1 MLIFHTQLIDPER
14 GIIRSSV
21 CHRLSDAK
29 ATLAAYMVDYTGSS
43 IPTTMHTSSLIEW
56 FNENQEAAVITCAFY
71 DPDDERST
79 EFVAWD
85 ERGNKPAMTVGEAIA
100 LADEDEDEGE
110 DDDDDGFLMNV
121 EAAGHA

>member
-29 ATLAAYMVDYTGSS
+29 ATLAGYMVDYTGSD
-43 IPTTMHTSSLIEW
+43 IPTTMHIPSLVEW
-56 FNENQEAAVITCAFY
+56 FNESQEAAVIACAFY

-100 LADEDEDEGE
+100 LADEDEGE
-110 DDDDDGFLMNV
+110 DDDDDDFLMNV
-121 EAAGHA
+121 EVAGHA

>member
-29 ATLAAYMVDYTGSS
+29 AALAGYMMDYTGSD
-43 IPTTMHTSSLIEW
+43 IPTTMHISSLVEW
-56 FNENQEAAVITCAFY
+56 FNESQEAAVIACAFY
-71 DPDDERST
+71 DPDEERST

-100 LADEDEDEGE
+100 LADEDEGE
-110 DDDDDGFLMNV
+110 DDDDDFLMNV
-121 EAAGHA
+121 EVAGHA